1 MRLYAIIIALLFC
14 AGALCADNFADGKT
28 AFAANKPAEAIPLF
42 ELALQEQN
50 PNPELFNYLG
60 LAYYQTGSLEKSLEI
75 FTRGLNAQGT
85 NKRILAYNA
94 GNTAFALGDYKKAD
108 ELYTL
113 ALAAA
118 PEFAD
123 AALNRAG
130 ARLELRLWDDSAA
143 EYERYLELA
152 PETPQRQSIQEL
164 IARLRAQ
171 AAEERALAEQA
182 ALEEQRLA
190 ALKAADEERRLELMR
205 EIAARLKASHGS
217 IEPAL
222 PKTPAPQ

>member
-1 MRLYAIIIALLFC
+1 MRLYAIIIVLLFC
-14 AGALCADNFADGKT
+14 AGALFADNFADGKT
-28 AFAANKPAEAIPLF
+28 AFAANKPAEAIPFF

-164 IARLRAQ
+164 ITRLRAQ
-171 AAEERALAEQA
+171 AAEERALAEQT

>member
-1 MRLYAIIIALLFC
+1 MRLRAIIIALLFC
-14 AGALCADNFADGKT
+14 AGTLCADNFADGKT
-28 AFAANKPAEAIPLF
+28 AFSANKPADAIPLF

-50 PNPELFNYLG
+50 PNPELYNYLG
-60 LAYYQTGSLEKSLEI
+60 LAYYQTGGLAKSLEI
-75 FTRGLNAQGT
+75 FTRGLNARGT
-85 NKRILAYNA
+85 NKRILAFNA
-94 GNTAFALGDYKKAD
+94 GNTAFALGDYQKAD

-152 PETPQRQSIQEL
+152 PETPQRQTIEDL

-205 EIAARLKASHGS
+205 EIAARLKARRGN
-217 IEPAL
+217 IEPAP
-222 PKTPAPQ
+222 PKIPAPQ

>member
-28 AFAANKPAEAIPLF
+28 AFAANKPAEAIPFF
-42 ELALQEQN
+42 ESALQEQN

-164 IARLRAQ
+164 ITRLRAQ
-171 AAEERALAEQA
+171 AAEELALAEQT

-205 EIAARLKASHGS
+205 EIAARLKASRGS
-217 IEPAL
+217 LEPAP